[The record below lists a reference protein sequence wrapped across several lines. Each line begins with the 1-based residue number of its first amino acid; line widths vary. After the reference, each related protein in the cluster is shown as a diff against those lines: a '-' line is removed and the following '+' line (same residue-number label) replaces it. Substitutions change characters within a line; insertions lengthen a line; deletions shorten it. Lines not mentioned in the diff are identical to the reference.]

1 MLQIFI
7 FNFLKQVRSEK
18 FVHDVGFK
26 TTVSLDDVLEVLKL
40 WRRENPFSARYV
52 YDYDFSLIMFDLIYL
67 GVISLASVCTLNIF
81 C

>member
-1 MLQIFI
+1 M
-7 FNFLKQVRSEK
+7 KQVRSEK
-18 FVHDVGFK
+18 FVLDIGFK

-52 YDYDFSLIMFDLIYL
+52 YDYDYDFSLIMFDLIYL
-67 GVISLASVCTLNIF
+67 GVISLVSVCTLDIF